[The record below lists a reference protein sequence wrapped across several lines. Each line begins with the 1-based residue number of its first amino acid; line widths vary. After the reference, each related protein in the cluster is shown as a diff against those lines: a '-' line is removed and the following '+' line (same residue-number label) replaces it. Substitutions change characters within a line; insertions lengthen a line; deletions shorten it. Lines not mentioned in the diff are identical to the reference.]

1 MLQIRTWGIND
12 NACLGRVT
20 TNVPDPENEGQ
31 VIENEI
37 LETTPT
43 VIESLEKEGFR
54 AVSVSA
60 GDSVSV
66 AVSDK
71 GEIRAWGSFRVSF
84 VVCDESRI

>member
-1 MLQIRTWGIND
+1 
-12 NACLGRVT
+12 VT
-20 TNVPDPENEGQ
+20 VNVPDPENEGQ

-37 LETTPT
+37 LETTPM

-54 AVSVSA
+54 AVSVAA

-71 GEIRAWGSFRVSF
+71 GEIRAWGSFRV
-84 VVCDESRI
+84 RIRSLSAGRRYSQSGKRRCPRI